1 MWRVERVR
9 GRGQGGCNRDFVGRF
24 EDDDDT
30 TMTAERIAMGR
41 KCTRGRGETHAKLFL
56 AESSVNS
63 ELSAANPDLG
73 SPAMQECGW

>member
-1 MWRVERVR
+1 VEGGEGEGGV
-9 GRGQGGCNRDFVGRF
+9 GREGGCNRDLCMGRF
-24 EDDDDT
+24 EDGT
-30 TMTAERIAMGR
+30 TMTAERIPMGR
-41 KCTRGRGETHAKLFL
+41 KCTRGWGETHAKLFL